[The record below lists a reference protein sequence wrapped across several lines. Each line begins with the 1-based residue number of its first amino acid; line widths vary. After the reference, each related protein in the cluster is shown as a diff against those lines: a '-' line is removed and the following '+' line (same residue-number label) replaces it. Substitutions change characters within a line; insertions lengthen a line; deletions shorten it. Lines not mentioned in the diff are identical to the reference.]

1 MDTLPFAPDCRCD
14 GLRLALPVHEVKMDR
29 PYTFKEKARIAL
41 GAMVALVIVGWIAV
55 IAIAATSV
63 R

>member
-1 MDTLPFAPDCRCD
+1 MNKRT
-14 GLRLALPVHEVKMDR
+14 
-29 PYTFKEKARIAL
+29 TFKEKARIML
-41 GAMVALVIVGWIAV
+41 GAMMALLIVGWIAV

>member
-1 MDTLPFAPDCRCD
+1 MA
-14 GLRLALPVHEVKMDR
+14 R
-29 PYTFKEKARIAL
+29 PYTFKEKARITL